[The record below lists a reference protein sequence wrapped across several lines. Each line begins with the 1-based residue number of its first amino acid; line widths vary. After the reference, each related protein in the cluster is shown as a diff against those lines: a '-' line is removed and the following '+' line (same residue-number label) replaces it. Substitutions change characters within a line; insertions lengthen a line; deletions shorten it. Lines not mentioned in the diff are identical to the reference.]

1 MVTKIDKEFSEKET
15 SLLIDKVISNYDDG
29 ELFVE
34 EIVSEN
40 LLFDDNKIKSA
51 NYDEDKGF
59 GLRVIKG
66 DSVGFA
72 HSSELTKKALHRALK
87 SVKNLEK
94 GKNLN
99 SNKILK
105 TNTNLYTDKNPIELV
120 KFKNKV
126 SLLSNINDYARSK
139 DTRVK
144 QVSVTLAGNFQ
155 KIEVFRDNG
164 QVFSDLRPLV
174 RLNVN
179 ITIEN
184 NGMVENGSFGFGG
197 RYTYDDFFNE
207 NIWKKAVDMAYNQAI
222 VRLSAVPAPAGEQ
235 TVILGPG
242 WPGILLHEAIG
253 HGLEGDFNRKKTSVF
268 ANLVG
273 KQVASEQIT
282 IVDDG
287 TLKDRRGSLTIDDEG
302 TPTQNTILIE
312 NGILKNFMQ
321 DRLNARLMKISPT
334 GNGRRQ
340 SYSSIPMPR
349 MTNTYMLNGQYDHE
363 ELIEST
369 KNGIYATQFSGG
381 QVDITSGKFVFS
393 ASEAYLVKDGK
404 IERPIKGAT
413 LIGNGPDVLKRVSMV
428 ANNLEID
435 KGIGTCGK
443 EGQSVPVGVGQPS
456 LKVDNLTVG
465 GTT

>member
-1 MVTKIDKEFSEKET
+1 MVTKINKEFSEKET
-15 SLLIDKVISNYDDG
+15 SLLIDKAISNYDDG

-34 EIVSEN
+34 EVVSEN
-40 LLFDDNKIKSA
+40 LLFDDNKIKNA

-87 SVKNLEK
+87 SVENLEK

-105 TNTNLYTDKNPIELV
+105 TNKNLYTDENPIELV
-120 KFKNKV
+120 KFEKKV
-126 SLLSNINDYARSK
+126 SLLGKINDYARSK

-144 QVSVTLAGNFQ
+144 QVSITLAGNFQ

-164 QVFSDLRPLV
+164 QFFDDLRPLV

-179 ITIEN
+179 ITLES
-184 NGMVENGSFGFGG
+184 NGMVENGSYGFGG

-207 NIWKKAVDMAYNQAI
+207 NIWKKAADMAYKQAI
-222 VRLSAVPAPAGEQ
+222 VRLSAIPAPAGEQ

-273 KQVASEQIT
+273 KQVASKQIT

-287 TLKDRRGSLTIDDEG
+287 TLKNRRGSLTIDDEG
-302 TPTQNTILIE
+302 TPTQNTVLIE

-321 DRLNARLMKISPT
+321 DRLNARLMNISPT
-334 GNGRRQ
+334 GNGRRE

-349 MTNTYMLNGQYDHE
+349 MTNTYMLNGQYEHE

-404 IERPIKGAT
+404 IDRPIKGAT

-465 GTT
+465 GTA